1 MKRKSFSKPKLTRN
15 SNIYI
20 RKWSTV
26 KYRTILILGLF
37 SEYVLV
43 NSIKMLWKFLSQNM
57 VKTLVRSYVNK
68 KCLYCFFILLYV
80 LNVIL
85 QRGSGVGGK
94 VLEQ

>member
-1 MKRKSFSKPKLTRN
+1 
-15 SNIYI
+15 
-20 RKWSTV
+20 
-26 KYRTILILGLF
+26 
-37 SEYVLV
+37 
-43 NSIKMLWKFLSQNM
+43 MLWKFLSQNM

-85 QRGSGVGGK
+85 QRGNGVGGK

>member
-1 MKRKSFSKPKLTRN
+1 ME
-15 SNIYI
+15 
-20 RKWSTV
+20 
-26 KYRTILILGLF
+26 YRHTILILGLF

-85 QRGSGVGGK
+85 QRGNGVGGK

>member
-1 MKRKSFSKPKLTRN
+1 ME
-15 SNIYI
+15 
-20 RKWSTV
+20 
-26 KYRTILILGLF
+26 YRQTILILGLF

-85 QRGSGVGGK
+85 QRGNGVGGK